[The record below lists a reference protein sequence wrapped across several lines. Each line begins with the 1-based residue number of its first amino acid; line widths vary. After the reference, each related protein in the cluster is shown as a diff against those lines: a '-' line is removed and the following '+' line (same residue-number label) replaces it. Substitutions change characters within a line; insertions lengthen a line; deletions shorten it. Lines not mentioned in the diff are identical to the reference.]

1 MYFKPEPLEA
11 VAEATEAHAST
22 EEIRPFFVKVDN
34 VLEEVFVETLTEV
47 VPTADGQIDAKRA
60 SKGSKRPKATK
71 DSDVTSPM
79 PGRIV
84 AINVAVGDEVTAGD
98 TVLTVEAMKMEN
110 PVHAPESGTVKG
122 IYVAEGDT
130 VNPDECLIELE

>member
-1 MYFKPEPLEA
+1 
-11 VAEATEAHAST
+11 
-22 EEIRPFFVKVDN
+22 VKVDH

-47 VPTADGQIDAKRA
+47 VPTSGGAIDAKRA

-84 AINVAVGDEVTAGD
+84 AINVSVGDAVNAGD

-110 PVHAPESGTVKG
+110 PVHAPVAGVVKAV
-122 IYVAEGDT
+122 YVAEGDN
-130 VNPDECLIELE
+130 VNPDECLVELE